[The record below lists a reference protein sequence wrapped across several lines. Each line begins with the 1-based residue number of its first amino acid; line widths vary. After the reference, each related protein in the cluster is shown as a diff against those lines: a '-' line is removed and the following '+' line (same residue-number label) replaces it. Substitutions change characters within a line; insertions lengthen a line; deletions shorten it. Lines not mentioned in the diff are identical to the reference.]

1 MFHDTISAVLSVVAA
16 VLIALAAIAWGHAV
30 AFVLVLAGLGA
41 DWLRYAAAEA
51 GRNAAYLY
59 YVTLVAYPL
68 AAVIALA
75 PQI

>member
-41 DWLRYAAAEA
+41 DWLRYAAEA
-51 GRNAAYLY
+51 GRNAAHLY